1 MTTPPS
7 QMVTITVNEAPVD
20 ILGPQVTGLQI
31 KEAAISQGVPIEL
44 TFVLSEE
51 LPHHRTRIVGDAD
64 VVTVNPTSRFLAIAN
79 DDNS

>member
-7 QMVTITVNEAPVD
+7 QMVTITVNEAPAD

-64 VVTVNPTSRFLAIAN
+64 VVTVNPTSRFLANAN

>member
-64 VVTVNPTSRFLAIAN
+64 VVTVNPTSRSLAIAN

>member
-64 VVTVNPTSRFLAIAN
+64 VVTVNQTSRFLAIAN

>member
-64 VVTVNPTSRFLAIAN
+64 VVTVNPTSRFLANAN